1 MKTSST
7 SITSS
12 SARLLLLNID
22 TSYCDDGVA
31 TLSQERRFQ
40 VYLLLSLPS
49 LNHPAQL
56 IVVASVYLIMAE
68 RHVLRHG
75 TSWLQRSLLWRRLPH
90 DNPSACDAALT
101 PPAMAVEPAPT
112 HPFRRLNCH
121 KYITLIVA
129 RVRRWQPA
137 LVCQALLH
145 RRFLLSVT
153 DRQYA
158 GLLTVPIIPAKR
170 YHTILLRR
178 DFDRR
183 ILCCCA
189 ST

>member
-1 MKTSST
+1 MTALPPYLK
-7 SITSS
+7 
-12 SARLLLLNID
+12 RGD
-22 TSYCDDGVA
+22 FHCCY
-31 TLSQERRFQ
+31 
-40 VYLLLSLPS
+40 VYLLLSLPP

-90 DNPSACDAALT
+90 NNPSACDAALT

-129 RVRRWQPA
+129 RVRRWQSA